1 MKPLFPEPD
10 AKEDKPS
17 FSAVPAPVR
26 LSLEK
31 LMGGKI
37 LSATTTHGGFSNA
50 AGFIV
55 ETDKGR
61 KFFVKGSHPGDITHG
76 TQNLR
81 QDIAAYAVP
90 AVKEAAPRHLGVVG
104 DGDEDGWLL
113 GVWEYIDARPV
124 PPEKMIGALLKFQSD
139 PAAALLPAS
148 SQNYISLF
156 LNPHKKW
163 LRLRDEESVRRKFL
177 SVFSE
182 PAEAWFAANIGKLC
196 DVQMQAA
203 WKDDT
208 LLHGDL
214 RADNFLYDGKKV
226 FVIDWPNA
234 CRGPRAFDALF
245 LCANLEALGYGT
257 MASFLKSAQLPR
269 EEEIAMAVCISGFFA
284 DQIYRAVPE
293 KLPRLRWMQKGIFA
307 ALLRHLHK
315 LGIVE
320 PPPRMTGENP

>member
-1 MKPLFPEPD
+1 MKPLFPEPQ

-17 FSAVPAPVR
+17 FDAVPVSVR
-26 LSLEK
+26 AALENVA
-31 LMGGKI
+31 GGAI
-37 LSATTTHGGFSNA
+37 VSATTAFGGLSNA
-50 AGFIV
+50 AGFV
-55 ETDKGR
+55 VDTGGR

-81 QDIAAYAVP
+81 QDIAAYDVP
-90 AVKEAAPRHLGVVG
+90 AVRAAAPRYLGIAG

-124 PPEKMIGALLKFQSD
+124 PPEKMIEALQAFQSD
-139 PAAALLPAS
+139 PAAALKPAS

-163 LRLRDEESVRRKFL
+163 LRLRDEETTRNKFL
-177 SVFSE
+177 SVFE
-182 PAEAWFAANIGKLC
+182 DPAGDWFAAHIGKLC
-196 DVQMQAA
+196 ALQEAAA
-203 WKDDT
+203 WKDDG

-245 LCANLEALGYGT
+245 LCANLEALGYGR
-257 MASFLKSAQLPR
+257 MEDFLKPLGIPHDEDIR
-269 EEEIAMAVCISGFFA
+269 MAACISGFLA

-293 KLPRLRWMQKGIFA
+293 KLPRLRWMQKGMFL
-307 ALLRHLHK
+307 ALLKHLHRQ
-315 LGIVE
+315 GVIE
-320 PPPRMTGENP
+320 PLPRMTGENP